1 MIRSCTFRAPSAPS
15 PLGTRTPRPQPILLV
30 YSSPR
35 PTPHKRRRI
44 LSILLLFLLRTM
56 PSPRPLAVCT
66 FPSAPCIALRRIRTC
81 RNQICPPNDRPCTT
95 ISTHTSQPTPG
106 QATELQQPRPH
117 RCRRCLRRP
126 HAVIGARACCLDVGE
141 YFHLF
146 LSVLSSR
153 FISYPP
159 TKSARCSSVFL
170 GFVVVVPRPPYRKT
184 ARDRRATSRCTPRP
198 SQSGSSV

>member
-1 MIRSCTFRAPSAPS
+1 MVKPRQQGADRHDEHRLWFVTAAFGIGGLGGKNLQHMAFPVPRRAFEFRLAFPPVADAWHVHVHFAH
-15 PLGTRTPRPQPILLV
+15 LRTPRPQPILLV

-106 QATELQQPRPH
+106 QATELQQPRP
-117 RCRRCLRRP
+117 RRYRRCLRRSR
-126 HAVIGARACCLDVGE
+126 AVIGARA
-141 YFHLF
+141 
-146 LSVLSSR
+146 
-153 FISYPP
+153 
-159 TKSARCSSVFL
+159 
-170 GFVVVVPRPPYRKT
+170 
-184 ARDRRATSRCTPRP
+184 
-198 SQSGSSV
+198 